1 MTLRLKMMTQ
11 NNESSQT
18 LGERLKDEREYRGFS
33 TQEIADYLALSQ
45 TAVEEIESGQREI
58 GSDSLERLADLYELS
73 VDKLCDDQTS
83 DEADEA
89 FEVLE
94 RSNEDLSESDRD
106 EIQRFL
112 KYLNSRQSGGGSHD

>member
-1 MTLRLKMMTQ
+1 MMTQ